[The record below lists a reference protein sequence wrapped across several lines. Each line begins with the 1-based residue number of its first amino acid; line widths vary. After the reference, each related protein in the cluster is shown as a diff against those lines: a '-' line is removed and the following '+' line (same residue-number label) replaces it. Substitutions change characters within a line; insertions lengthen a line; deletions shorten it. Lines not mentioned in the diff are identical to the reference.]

1 MKNKYGTLQKHEA
14 WTWNWKKKTT
24 SLPSFERQP
33 SFEHNRWR
41 CHESLVG
48 SRFRER
54 RCALRRGREWVALLL
69 LWKKRKIIIN
79 FNCHHKLKYSQTWF
93 VCFHIR
99 NDRQRLDFRLNFV
112 AACHVHYVRL
122 RHAFN
127 LQHTTHTMG
136 TISYTIL
143 VCNLWTNLKDVLF
156 FLSEQVDSNAI
167 RVEVTGVIGC
177 KRYDSGCRRAI
188 QEEWRHSQ
196 ENSRTPADHCCFACL
211 KRSIENA
218 MQSRGLKIWKRCWR
232 SQWLT
237 Y

>member
-1 MKNKYGTLQKHEA
+1 MNMKLKEKDDILTFFWETAIVRTQPMKMSREPCWKSVSWATLRTETRKGMGGA
-14 WTWNWKKKTT
+14 FASVKKKEDHNKLQ
-24 SLPSFERQP
+24 LPP
-33 SFEHNRWR
+33 
-41 CHESLVG
+41 
-48 SRFRER
+48 
-54 RCALRRGREWVALLL
+54 
-69 LWKKRKIIIN
+69 
-79 FNCHHKLKYSQTWF
+79 QTQ
-93 VCFHIR
+93 IQS
-99 NDRQRLDFRLNFV
+99 NL
-112 AACHVHYVRL
+112 VRL
-122 RHAFN
+122 LPHPERSTKTRLPVEFRRRLPCTWCVASPCLWSETQQNILMRTWRTTLLYN
-127 LQHTTHTMG
+127 L
-136 TISYTIL
+136 
-143 VCNLWTNLKDVLF
+143 CTNLKDVLF